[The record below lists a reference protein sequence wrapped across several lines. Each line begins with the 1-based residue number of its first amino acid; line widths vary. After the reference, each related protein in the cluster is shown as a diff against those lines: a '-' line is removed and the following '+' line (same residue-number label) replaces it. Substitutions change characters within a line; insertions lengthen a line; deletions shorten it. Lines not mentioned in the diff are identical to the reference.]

1 MGFSEDIK
9 KFQEKALL
17 AANAATCKVFEE
29 LSTSVV
35 DYSPGSTA
43 KYATGLVK
51 NSWYAQVGGVSN
63 VVGAMSDF
71 SGSASLFRIKAIVSQ
86 RPFYGKDNTV
96 TLANNTGYV
105 YRVEYLGWE
114 KDDPTNRTG
123 WDWTGTV
130 APYAMVSKS
139 IAAIKGKYM

>member
-29 LSTSVV
+29 LSTLAV
-35 DYSPGSTA
+35 DYSPGSSS

-63 VVGAMSDF
+63 VIGASADL
-71 SGSASLFRIKAIVSQ
+71 SGSASLFRIKAILSQ

-96 TLANNTGYV
+96 TLSNNTDYA
-105 YRVEYLGWE
+105 YRVEYLGWPE
-114 KDDPTNRTG
+114 GEGENG
-123 WDWTGTV
+123 WKWTGTV
-130 APYAMVSKS
+130 GPYGMVSKAV
-139 IAAIKGKYM
+139 AATKGKYM